1 MEEKDKEEKVT
12 GENLEPEDKNLEQED
27 KEEVVG
33 PQEEQ
38 QIDEAKN
45 WEEEYNK
52 LLDEHNRLKNQYL
65 RLYADFDNYRKRT
78 QREKEELLK
87 YEGIEFL
94 KKLLPVL
101 DNFER
106 ALKEKDT
113 DPQKVIEGVEL
124 THRQLLE
131 ILNQHEVKAI
141 EAQGQPFNPELHE
154 ALMVEVRED
163 LEENTVIEELVKGYF
178 YKDKVLRPA
187 LVKVSKKQ

>member
-1 MEEKDKEEKVT
+1 MEEKDKEEKIT
-12 GENLEPEDKNLEQED
+12 EEKLEQED
-27 KEEVVG
+27 KEEIAVS
-33 PQEEQ
+33 QEE
-38 QIDEAKN
+38 DGKKLEEEYKKL
-45 WEEEYNK
+45 EEEYNK

-65 RLYADFDNYRKRT
+65 RLYADFDNYRKRA
-78 QREKEELLK
+78 QKEKEELLK
-87 YEGIEFL
+87 YEGFEL
-94 KKLLPVL
+94 LRKLLSVL

-106 ALKEKDT
+106 ALKEKDSE
-113 DPQKVIEGVEL
+113 PNKVIEGVLL

-131 ILNQHEVKAI
+131 ILNQQEVKVI

-178 YKDKVLRPA
+178 YKDKILRPA